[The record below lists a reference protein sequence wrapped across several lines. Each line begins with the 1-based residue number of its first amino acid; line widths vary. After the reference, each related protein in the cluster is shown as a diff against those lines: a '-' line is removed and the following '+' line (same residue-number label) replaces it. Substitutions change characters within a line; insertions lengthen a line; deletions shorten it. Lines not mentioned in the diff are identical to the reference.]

1 MTNKIEEALLHYWGA
16 RCEGEQVDVCPTC
29 AAWVEYDSLKAER
42 DRIVAWLRSLT
53 EVNVGQFVGTLQ
65 YLADNIEAGEH
76 LK

>member
-1 MTNKIEEALLHYWGA
+1 MHKHDTAIAMTNGNRRFCHDLIEAG
-16 RCEGEQVDVCPTC
+16 R
-29 AAWVEYDSLKAER
+29 KAER
-42 DRIVAWLRSLT
+42 DRIAAWLRSLT